1 MATET
6 ATPTYA
12 RRLAAEALGT
22 AILLMA
28 IVGPGILAMKTS
40 GGNVAMG
47 VMAVAAAVFAVLAGL
62 IAMFAPIS
70 GAHFNPAVTLMV
82 AALGDLKWKE
92 APGYVLAQLVG
103 GSVGV
108 VLTNLMFELPA
119 VTLSTTART
128 GGGQWL
134 GEFIATFGLFATIWG
149 IARIRPNALPFA
161 VAGYVFG
168 AVWFTSSTCFANPA
182 VTFARAL
189 TDTLTGIRPA
199 DVPAFV
205 VFQLLG
211 AGAATAFFQWLVPPP
226 MAAFLESVV
235 PEAQATPTEPVTR
248 PRAASGPLAPLN

>member
-1 MATET
+1 MATES
-6 ATPTYA
+6 AQPTYG

-22 AILLMA
+22 AFLLMA

-40 GGNVAMG
+40 GNNVAMG
-47 VMAVAAAVFAVLAGL
+47 VMAVAAAVFAVLAAL

-92 APGYVLAQLVG
+92 VPGYVAAQLVG
-103 GSVGV
+103 GGLGV
-108 VLTNLMFELPA
+108 VITNLMFELPA

-134 GEFIATFGLFATIWG
+134 GEFVATFGLFMTIWG
-149 IARIRPNALPFA
+149 IARLRPAALPFA

-182 VTFARAL
+182 VTAARAL
-189 TDTLTGIRPA
+189 TDTLTGIRPV
-199 DVPAFV
+199 DVLPFV
-205 VFQLLG
+205 ASQLAG
-211 AGAATAFFQWLVPPP
+211 AAAATAFFQWLVPTQV
-226 MAAFLESVV
+226 AEYIERVV
-235 PEAQATPTEPVTR
+235 PESRPEPAEPITR
-248 PRAASGPLAPLN
+248 RRMASGPLAPLE

>member
-1 MATET
+1 MAAET
-6 ATPTYA
+6 AQPTYC

-28 IVGPGILAMKTS
+28 IVGPGILAMKT

-92 APGYVLAQLVG
+92 APGYVAAQLVG
-103 GSVGV
+103 GCLGV
-108 VLTNLMFELPA
+108 IITNLMFELPA
-119 VTLSTTART
+119 VTLSTSVRT
-128 GGGQWL
+128 GPGQWL
-134 GEFIATFGLFATIWG
+134 GEFVATFGLFATIWG
-149 IARIRPNALPFA
+149 IARIRPNALPLA

-182 VTFARAL
+182 VTAARAL
-189 TDTLTGIRPA
+189 TDTLTGIRPV
-199 DVPAFV
+199 DVLPFIAC
-205 VFQLLG
+205 QLVG
-211 AGAATAFFQWLVPPP
+211 AAAATAFFQWLIPPQV
-226 MAAFLESVV
+226 AEYLERVV
-235 PEAQATPTEPVTR
+235 PESKPVPAEPVTR
-248 PRAASGPLAPLN
+248 RRTASGPLAPLD